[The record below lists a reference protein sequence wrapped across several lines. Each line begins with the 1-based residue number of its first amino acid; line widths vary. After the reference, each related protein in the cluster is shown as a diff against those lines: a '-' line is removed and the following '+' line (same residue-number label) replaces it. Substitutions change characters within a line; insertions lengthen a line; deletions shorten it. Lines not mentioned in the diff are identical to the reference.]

1 MAELPEQHERG
12 KVQVSDPKEVEDIV
26 VEGLQ
31 ASTAH
36 PPLFAASKH
45 EEEMP
50 EPLSRM
56 TSALSTD
63 HILGD
68 DLGHRRRGFRAWL
81 HDKKT
86 SIKTNFFGIMQRLH
100 APASVAIAMRE
111 ASPEERKELVALID
125 DALEHA
131 NETDASTLAG
141 LYTVTA
147 SNHNTEGFQVR
158 GPYSHA
164 PIAHHHYRSSTRRCV
179 GSWSAF
185 TCPRWRRCATSSIC
199 TRKVAASCHSSSA
212 AAWST
217 TVFLRVCVETSL
229 HAVDF
234 ALTTSQKFSST
245 VTEGYTKPR
254 RCMKIFSDID
264 DTVIAN
270 WVDLLGQ
277 SRYGWKAKAVYPGA
291 LS

>member
-1 MAELPEQHERG
+1 MAELPEHERG

-45 EEEMP
+45 EEEIP

-63 HILGD
+63 HIIGD

-131 NETDASTLAG
+131 KETDASTLAG

-158 GPYSHA
+158 GYYSHA
-164 PIAHHHYRSSTRRCV
+164 PVVLIVTPGHPQEDVPGGGATPRFQGGGDARPHRPTLRRSWVPAARPQRR
-179 GSWSAF
+179 
-185 TCPRWRRCATSSIC
+185 
-199 TRKVAASCHSSSA
+199 H
-212 AAWST
+212 
-217 TVFLRVCVETSL
+217 
-229 HAVDF
+229 
-234 ALTTSQKFSST
+234 
-245 VTEGYTKPR
+245 
-254 RCMKIFSDID
+254 
-264 DTVIAN
+264 
-270 WVDLLGQ
+270 
-277 SRYGWKAKAVYPGA
+277 GA
-291 LS
+291 LPDSRECA